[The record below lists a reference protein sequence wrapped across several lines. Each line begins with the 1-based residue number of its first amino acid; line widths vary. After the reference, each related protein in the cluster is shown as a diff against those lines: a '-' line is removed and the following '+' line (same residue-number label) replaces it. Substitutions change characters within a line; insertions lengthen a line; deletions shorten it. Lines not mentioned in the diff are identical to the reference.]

1 MMRFEAVTAVVGV
14 VGTIGAELI
23 PSQGQMEA
31 MGRWP
36 VTLVMA
42 VIAVVSIYLMYRG
55 NRDNSA
61 DRLAEAK
68 MHQESINTLAK
79 SFYDSHQQVIEA
91 LAETAREAAAT
102 RSELRER
109 PCIRKPGNN

>member
-1 MMRFEAVTAVVGV
+1 MMRLEATTAVVGV
-14 VGTIGAELI
+14 IGTITAQI
-23 PSQGQMEA
+23 MPSTAQMDSMA
-31 MGRWP
+31 KWP
-36 VTLVMA
+36 ITLVMA
-42 VIAVVSIYLMYRG
+42 AIAVVAIYLMYRG

-79 SFYDSHQQVIEA
+79 SFYDSHQQVTQA
-91 LAETAREAAAT
+91 LSAVVKSSDETRAE
-102 RSELRER
+102 LKER